1 MSEVLTP
8 ETAER
13 YLRPHEIAYL
23 KSLMAAKP
31 TLKRGQPTYLAAEIR
46 AYLKQH
52 REGKT
57 IKEIAQETGRACST
71 VRNALERMDDAW
83 VERYVSTGTARCA
96 IWRVV
101 PSKTPT

>member
-1 MSEVLTP
+1 MSEVITP

-23 KSLMAAKP
+23 KSLMAAQP
-31 TLKRGQPTYLAAEIR
+31 SLRRGQPTYLAAEIR

-57 IKEIAQETGRACST
+57 VYEIAQETGRKPST

-83 VERYVSTGTARCA
+83 VERYEPTGTTRRAV
-96 IWRVV
+96 WRVV
-101 PSKTPT
+101 PSKLP

>member
-1 MSEVLTP
+1 MTEVITP

-23 KSLMAAKP
+23 KSLTAHVKQKP
-31 TLKRGQPTYLAAEIR
+31 GPVAYLAAEIR

-57 IKEIAQETGRACST
+57 VYEIAEETGRKPSNI
-71 VRNALERMDDAW
+71 RSALEKMDDAW
-83 VERYVSTGTARCA
+83 VERYEPTGTTRRA

>member
-13 YLRPHEIAYL
+13 YLRPHEVAYL
-23 KSLMAAKP
+23 KSLIGHVKQKP
-31 TLKRGQPTYLAAEIR
+31 GPVAYLAAEIR
-46 AYLKQH
+46 AYLKLH

-57 IKEIAQETGRACST
+57 VNEIAQETGRKPST
-71 VRNALERMDDAW
+71 VRNALEKMDDAW
-83 VERYVSTGTARCA
+83 VERYESTGTTRRA

-101 PSKTPT
+101 PSKTP